1 MIIYLFNDDRLITF
15 NLPVKKIGDFW
26 ITDNN
31 GENIVNISS
40 TDNEWLL
47 SGSENT
53 TITYN
58 GEEVSNTILNTKE
71 YYEIIK
77 DDKKYI
83 LFATGMVDFSLN
95 KYDVSNGEFTFKKDI
110 VVSSKYLDNINFE
123 LKYNDNKWKLKKDD
137 SSTIYLN
144 DDKVIDNEISI
155 NYGDK
160 ISIYGLNIYCIFN
173 SLIINDIFSN
183 LRTSDKLK
191 LTIINSNNEITNEEI
206 INKNMYN
213 ESDYFLKSPRISR
226 DIEEYNMKID
236 SPPKKQSDEEIP
248 LIYTLGPMLTMGASS
263 LVTITNALMQISSGE
278 RTFKQ
283 T

>member
-58 GEEVSNTILNTKE
+58 GEEVSNIILNTKE

-95 KYDVSNGEFTFKKDI
+95 KYDVSNGEFTFKNDL
-110 VVSSKYLDNINFE
+110 VVSSTYLD
-123 LKYNDNKWKLKKDD
+123 
-137 SSTIYLN
+137 
-144 DDKVIDNEISI
+144 
-155 NYGDK
+155 
-160 ISIYGLNIYCIFN
+160 
-173 SLIINDIFSN
+173 
-183 LRTSDKLK
+183 
-191 LTIINSNNEITNEEI
+191 
-206 INKNMYN
+206 
-213 ESDYFLKSPRISR
+213 
-226 DIEEYNMKID
+226 
-236 SPPKKQSDEEIP
+236 
-248 LIYTLGPMLTMGASS
+248 
-263 LVTITNALMQISSGE
+263 TITISN
-278 RTFKQ
+278 
-283 T
+283 

>member
-58 GEEVSNTILNTKE
+58 GEEVSNIILNTKE

-123 LKYNDNKWKLKKDD
+123 LKYNDNK
-137 SSTIYLN
+137 
-144 DDKVIDNEISI
+144 
-155 NYGDK
+155 
-160 ISIYGLNIYCIFN
+160 
-173 SLIINDIFSN
+173 
-183 LRTSDKLK
+183 
-191 LTIINSNNEITNEEI
+191 
-206 INKNMYN
+206 
-213 ESDYFLKSPRISR
+213 
-226 DIEEYNMKID
+226 
-236 SPPKKQSDEEIP
+236 
-248 LIYTLGPMLTMGASS
+248 
-263 LVTITNALMQISSGE
+263 
-278 RTFKQ
+278 
-283 T
+283 

>member
-95 KYDVSNGEFTFKKDI
+95 KYDVSNGEFTFKNDI

-137 SSTIYLN
+137 SSTI
-144 DDKVIDNEISI
+144 
-155 NYGDK
+155 
-160 ISIYGLNIYCIFN
+160 
-173 SLIINDIFSN
+173 
-183 LRTSDKLK
+183 
-191 LTIINSNNEITNEEI
+191 
-206 INKNMYN
+206 
-213 ESDYFLKSPRISR
+213 
-226 DIEEYNMKID
+226 
-236 SPPKKQSDEEIP
+236 
-248 LIYTLGPMLTMGASS
+248 
-263 LVTITNALMQISSGE
+263 
-278 RTFKQ
+278 
-283 T
+283 

>member
-144 DDKVIDNEISI
+144 DDKVID
-155 NYGDK
+155 
-160 ISIYGLNIYCIFN
+160 L
-173 SLIINDIFSN
+173 SLIHI
-183 LRTSDKLK
+183 
-191 LTIINSNNEITNEEI
+191 
-206 INKNMYN
+206 
-213 ESDYFLKSPRISR
+213 
-226 DIEEYNMKID
+226 
-236 SPPKKQSDEEIP
+236 
-248 LIYTLGPMLTMGASS
+248 
-263 LVTITNALMQISSGE
+263 
-278 RTFKQ
+278 
-283 T
+283 

>member
-58 GEEVSNTILNTKE
+58 GEEVSNIILNTKE

-123 LKYNDNKWKLKKDD
+123 LKYNDNKWKLKK
-137 SSTIYLN
+137 
-144 DDKVIDNEISI
+144 E
-155 NYGDK
+155 
-160 ISIYGLNIYCIFN
+160 NIFC
-173 SLIINDIFSN
+173 
-183 LRTSDKLK
+183 
-191 LTIINSNNEITNEEI
+191 
-206 INKNMYN
+206 
-213 ESDYFLKSPRISR
+213 
-226 DIEEYNMKID
+226 
-236 SPPKKQSDEEIP
+236 
-248 LIYTLGPMLTMGASS
+248 
-263 LVTITNALMQISSGE
+263 
-278 RTFKQ
+278 
-283 T
+283 

>member
-123 LKYNDNKWKLKKDD
+123 LKYNDNK
-137 SSTIYLN
+137 
-144 DDKVIDNEISI
+144 
-155 NYGDK
+155 
-160 ISIYGLNIYCIFN
+160 
-173 SLIINDIFSN
+173 
-183 LRTSDKLK
+183 
-191 LTIINSNNEITNEEI
+191 
-206 INKNMYN
+206 
-213 ESDYFLKSPRISR
+213 
-226 DIEEYNMKID
+226 
-236 SPPKKQSDEEIP
+236 
-248 LIYTLGPMLTMGASS
+248 
-263 LVTITNALMQISSGE
+263 
-278 RTFKQ
+278 
-283 T
+283 

>member
-58 GEEVSNTILNTKE
+58 GEEVSNIILNTKE

-95 KYDVSNGEFTFKKDI
+95 KYDVSNGEFTFKNDI

-123 LKYNDNKWKLKKDD
+123 LKYNDNKWKLKK
-137 SSTIYLN
+137 
-144 DDKVIDNEISI
+144 EI
-155 NYGDK
+155 G
-160 ISIYGLNIYCIFN
+160 
-173 SLIINDIFSN
+173 
-183 LRTSDKLK
+183 R
-191 LTIINSNNEITNEEI
+191 
-206 INKNMYN
+206 
-213 ESDYFLKSPRISR
+213 
-226 DIEEYNMKID
+226 
-236 SPPKKQSDEEIP
+236 
-248 LIYTLGPMLTMGASS
+248 AH
-263 LVTITNALMQISSGE
+263 V
-278 RTFKQ
+278 
-283 T
+283 

>member
-95 KYDVSNGEFTFKKDI
+95 KYEVSNGEFTFKNDI
-110 VVSSKYLDNINFE
+110 VVSSKYLDWIE
-123 LKYNDNKWKLKKDD
+123 NDP
-137 SSTIYLN
+137 I
-144 DDKVIDNEISI
+144 V
-155 NYGDK
+155 
-160 ISIYGLNIYCIFN
+160 
-173 SLIINDIFSN
+173 
-183 LRTSDKLK
+183 
-191 LTIINSNNEITNEEI
+191 
-206 INKNMYN
+206 
-213 ESDYFLKSPRISR
+213 PR
-226 DIEEYNMKID
+226 
-236 SPPKKQSDEEIP
+236 
-248 LIYTLGPMLTMGASS
+248 
-263 LVTITNALMQISSGE
+263 
-278 RTFKQ
+278 
-283 T
+283 